1 MRKPRSP
8 HTRAVCAVPPQHGAA
23 AHTVPPAAAAAD
35 QRAGAAA
42 AAAALQL
49 KQHRSRVAGLPP
61 PSRLA
66 ATVRRCGRDRDEPTE
81 RAGRN
86 KEREK

>member
-35 QRAGAAA
+35 QRAGAA